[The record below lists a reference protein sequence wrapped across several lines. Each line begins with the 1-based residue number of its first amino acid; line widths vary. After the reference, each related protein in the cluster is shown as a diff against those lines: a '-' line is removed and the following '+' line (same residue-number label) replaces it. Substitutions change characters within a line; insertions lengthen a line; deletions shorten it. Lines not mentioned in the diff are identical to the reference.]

1 MRRVSDWA
9 ASCALSCSL
18 AMLAIMA
25 GQGSARAE
33 VTELFDLLG
42 AFDNGSTL
50 SSTVTIDVTSGS
62 ATAIDAAAD
71 GFAFKK
77 IISQSADG
85 PIYLVFG
92 APATGAAAHLFLSF
106 SVGSLVDYGGGSLSR
121 FTRVDDD
128 IGPGS
133 TTYLTSGS
141 ATPIGSPVP
150 EPSSWALLV
159 VGLAGIGLF
168 TTRRART
175 STATAPDCA
184 RPSR

>member
-1 MRRVSDWA
+1 
-9 ASCALSCSL
+9 
-18 AMLAIMA
+18 MLAIMA

-133 TTYLTSGS
+133 TTYLTSG
-141 ATPIGSPVP
+141 
-150 EPSSWALLV
+150 
-159 VGLAGIGLF
+159 
-168 TTRRART
+168 
-175 STATAPDCA
+175 
-184 RPSR
+184 